1 MKGKITFFLSIILAC
16 CIHISRADSP
26 LTSTDIASAYQDES
40 IIQYAAT
47 LNGKLDKK
55 TMNYLYN
62 SKHPVAVKLA
72 LINKLSWDIDGK
84 SNATEFIKFLRQ
96 KGAFSNMENF
106 TYNNSRSDLM
116 ICLAYLKAMDNYFD
130 VKEARVLAR
139 EAKRFDIYS
148 YAVHIVAALIE
159 SQYQFDRNWCDV
171 YRVVAAVDQDPLLER
186 DMRQE
191 AVDNIF
197 DYIGLYK
204 GSCEQ

>member
-1 MKGKITFFLSIILAC
+1 MKGKIILFLSIILALC
-16 CIHISRADSP
+16 SNLSHADSP
-26 LTSTDIASAYQDES
+26 LTSTNFCIAYQNES
-40 IIQYAAT
+40 IIQYAST

-62 SKHPVAVKLA
+62 SDNPIAVKLA
-72 LINKLSWDIDGK
+72 LINKLGWDFDGK
-84 SNATEFIKFLRQ
+84 NNAAEFIKFLRK
-96 KGAFSNMENF
+96 KGAFSTMHNF

-139 EAKRFDIYS
+139 EAKKFDLYS

-159 SQYQFDRNWCDV
+159 SQYQFDISWCGV
-171 YRVVAAVDQDPLLER
+171 YEVVAAVEQDPLLER
-186 DMRQE
+186 DMKQE

-204 GSCEQ
+204 GSCE